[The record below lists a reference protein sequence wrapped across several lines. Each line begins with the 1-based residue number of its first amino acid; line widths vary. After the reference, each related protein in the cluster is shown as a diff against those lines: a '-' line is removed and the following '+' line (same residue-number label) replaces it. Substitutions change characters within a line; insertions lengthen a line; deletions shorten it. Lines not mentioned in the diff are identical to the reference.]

1 MATAEKKRPRISS
14 GAGRR
19 TSRKEVHL
27 FSLPQILFSLVGMQS
42 PSSFFP
48 AYSIVCS
55 YPLMHSCAC
64 YGHGQSNS
72 GNLVCVCVPKI
83 YLLPLYQGPR
93 GLARFCPGTRLHTQ
107 CLIKPEKSGN
117 CLDSYAG
124 YICCLRSISHCVEW
138 TCWINF

>member
-42 PSSFFP
+42 LSSFFP

-64 YGHGQSNS
+64 YGHGQSTS
-72 GNLVCVCVPKI
+72 ENLVYVPKL
-83 YLLPLYQGPR
+83 YLLPYTKVQGALPDFIR
-93 GLARFCPGTRLHTQ
+93 V
-107 CLIKPEKSGN
+107 
-117 CLDSYAG
+117 LDFTPNV
-124 YICCLRSISHCVEW
+124 R
-138 TCWINF
+138 

>member
-1 MATAEKKRPRISS
+1 MQRPITKLNSNFGTARCKGLLQRKFHRTRLEGSHRPAVSFVRAHYEKDISQKKAQPSSFPSASPSQTESRSLEATVMATAEKKRPRISS

-55 YPLMHSCAC
+55 YPLMPSCAC
-64 YGHGQSNS
+64 YGHG
-72 GNLVCVCVPKI
+72 
-83 YLLPLYQGPR
+83 
-93 GLARFCPGTRLHTQ
+93 
-107 CLIKPEKSGN
+107 
-117 CLDSYAG
+117 
-124 YICCLRSISHCVEW
+124 
-138 TCWINF
+138 